1 MPPLTHFGDAHSI
14 QRIARDWIHYQRLF
28 CADDP
33 EADAYFESGYERLD
47 KLVRTSPFLAFEA
60 IKLILHLLADE
71 ADNESICGVLAAG
84 PLEDL
89 LAWHGETMIDAVE
102 AEARRNEAFRALL
115 RDVWRNS
122 MTSDVWARVQALAG
136 EEQEKR

>member
-14 QRIARDWIHYQRLF
+14 ERIARDWIHYQRLF

-33 EADAYFESGYERLD
+33 EADAYMDSGWDLTE
-47 KLVRTSPFLAFEA
+47 LVTTNPFPGLEA
-60 IKLILHLLADE
+60 IKLALHLLSDE
-71 ADNESICGVLAAG
+71 ADNELLLACLAAG

-89 LAWHGETMIDAVE
+89 LAYQGETIIDAVE

-115 RDVWRNS
+115 RGVWRNS
-122 MTSDVWARVQALAG
+122 MTSDVWARVQALIG
-136 EEQEKR
+136 KEQEKR